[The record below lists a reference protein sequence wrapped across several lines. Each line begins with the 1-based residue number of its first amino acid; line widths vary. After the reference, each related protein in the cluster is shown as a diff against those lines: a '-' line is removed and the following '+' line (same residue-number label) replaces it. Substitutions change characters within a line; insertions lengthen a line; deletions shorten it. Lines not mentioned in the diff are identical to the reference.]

1 MCRLCPPPTGAITIY
16 TIRHVDEV
24 RTPDI
29 FNLIIRILIY
39 VGNDSLE
46 YAHEHPDPTSSDTP
60 PSTPSDH
67 GSHPHVHPTKRRP
80 LPSTGTGVDKSDD
93 HDNESRR
100 RHRHRSRSSS
110 GRFLARMIE
119 QEDRDSKKMN
129 SLLVLTN
136 ERLEGETVRANDAE
150 RKASELIKRF
160 REVIQARDLALQ
172 ETARAR
178 EVRYSD
184 DK

>member
-1 MCRLCPPPTGAITIY
+1 
-16 TIRHVDEV
+16 
-24 RTPDI
+24 
-29 FNLIIRILIY
+29 
-39 VGNDSLE
+39 
-46 YAHEHPDPTSSDTP
+46 
-60 PSTPSDH
+60 
-67 GSHPHVHPTKRRP
+67 
-80 LPSTGTGVDKSDD
+80 
-93 HDNESRR
+93 
-100 RHRHRSRSSS
+100 
-110 GRFLARMIE
+110 MIE